1 MPKANDCNTT
11 NRRAFLTTMAAAVP
25 AVVAGAPIAAAAL
38 ADSPARA
45 KPEISLKDGIDYF
58 ANMMLMVPISAI
70 AENDQFVVYT
80 VRVPR
85 EALLGSDPY
94 PCPALGDEKFGCC
107 GLPGGSDST
116 VDGARARPVGVR
128 PL

>member
-1 MPKANDCNTT
+1 MPKANEVNITS
-11 NRRAFLTTMAAAVP
+11 RRSFVTTMAMAVAVP
-25 AVVAGAPIAAAAL
+25 TVAGAPMAAAP
-38 ADSPARA
+38 ADQPART

-128 PL
+128 PP